1 MAIQVAAFQQVLD
14 PVGGSLVVSAIL
26 AALPLLLLFVLLG
39 VFRMK
44 AWQAGVIGLAASFL
58 LAVIAWRM
66 PLGQALSATGLGAFY
81 AIFPILWIL
90 INALWIYKLTVS
102 TPWFELLG
110 RTIRSISDDLRI
122 LSILIAFCFGA
133 LLESLA
139 GFGAPV
145 AIAAAMLMA
154 AGMKPIKSAVVAL
167 LANTAPVAF
176 GAMAAPIIALNGVTG
191 IPLQELSSM
200 TGRQTPF
207 VALVVPLILVFL
219 VDGRRGLRQTWPVA
233 LASGAAFGLAQFVA
247 SNFFVVEL
255 TDVVAA
261 VFTVIVV
268 LLMLRVWQPAEII
281 GMSGQSRDVEDV
293 SAAAESARG
302 EDAAGDTMTI
312 SAAGGGGRHA
322 APALPDDGGTEFPAG
337 RSGAHAALP
346 GEGGSRAGGV
356 GAGPG
361 AAAGAGGGQDSA
373 GPGGSD
379 ASTGASTG
387 AAGGGAR
394 EADNTRPD
402 ARSVWM
408 AVAPY
413 LIIIAVFSLAQI
425 PPVKAWLTQIGG
437 VTFHW
442 PGLDVTD
449 STGKAVA
456 AQNLR
461 FDHVKATGTLLLF
474 SGILTMLLYRI
485 KAGAGLRIYGETL
498 KQLRWTILTV
508 CAVLALSFVMNLSGQ
523 TTTLGVALASAGGF
537 FAILSPLLGW
547 IGVALTGSD
556 TSSNSLFG
564 QLQVAAANETGLS
577 PTLMAA
583 SNSSAGVM
591 GKMLSLQNLAI
602 ASAAVGK
609 EGAESLL
616 LRKLIGWSLG
626 LLAMLTAIIW
636 LQSTPI
642 LGWMVP

>member
-1 MAIQVAAFQQVLD
+1 MHIPAAQYEQVLD
-14 PVGGSLVVSAIL
+14 PIGDSLVLSAIL
-26 AALPLLLLFVLLG
+26 AALPLLLLFVMLG
-39 VFRMK
+39 VFRLK
-44 AWQAGVIGLAASFL
+44 AYQAGIISLVLSIL
-58 LAVIAWRM
+58 LALFGWGM
-66 PLGQALSATGLGAFY
+66 PLDQTLSATALGAFY

-90 INALWIYKLTVS
+90 INALWIYNLTVA
-102 TPWFELLG
+102 TPWFDVLG

-154 AGMKPIKSAVVAL
+154 AGMKPLKSAIVAL

-191 IPLQELSSM
+191 IPLHELSSM

-207 VALVVPLILVFL
+207 IALVVPLILVFL
-219 VDGRRGLRQTWPVA
+219 VDGKRGVRQTWPVA
-233 LASGAAFGLAQFVA
+233 LVAGVVFGLAQFVA

-261 VFTVIVV
+261 VATVIAV
-268 LLMLRVWQPAEII
+268 LLMLRVWQPKELI
-281 GMSGQSRDVEDV
+281 GMSGESMNDDAGTARGAGAGEL
-293 SAAAESARG
+293 AAEEGTDTLTRTG
-302 EDAAGDTMTI
+302 GDGSTAPGHGGTG
-312 SAAGGGGRHA
+312 SAAGGDGTGSAGG
-322 APALPDDGGTEFPAG
+322 D
-337 RSGAHAALP
+337 SGAS
-346 GEGGSRAGGV
+346 G
-356 GAGPG
+356 
-361 AAAGAGGGQDSA
+361 SA
-373 GPGGSD
+373 GDGE
-379 ASTGASTG
+379 
-387 AAGGGAR
+387 R
-394 EADNTRPD
+394 DNTRPP
-402 ARSVWM
+402 ARSVWLS
-408 AVAPY
+408 VAPY
-413 LIIIAVFSLAQI
+413 LIIIVVFSLAQI
-425 PPVKAWLTQIGG
+425 PPIKAWLTQVGG

-442 PGLDVTD
+442 PGLDVVNSSGD
-449 STGKAVA
+449 PVG

-461 FDHVKATGTLLLF
+461 FDHLKATGTLLLI

-485 KAGAGLRIYGETL
+485 APAKGVRIYGETL
-498 KQLRWTILTV
+498 KTLRWTIVTV
-508 CAVLALSFVMNLSGQ
+508 CSVLALSFVMNLSGQ

-537 FAILSPLLGW
+537 FALLSPLLGW

-564 QLQVAAANETGLS
+564 QLQVAAAEETGLS

-583 SNSSAGVM
+583 ANSSAGVL

-602 ASAAVGK
+602 AAAAVGLNGV
-609 EGAESLL
+609 EGTL

-626 LLAMLTAIIW
+626 LLVLMTLLIW
-636 LQSTPI
+636 LQSTPV

>member
-1 MAIQVAAFQQVLD
+1 MTTAAAFQQPLD
-14 PVGGSLVVSAIL
+14 PIAGSLALSAIL
-26 AALPLLLLFVLLG
+26 AALPLLILFVLLG

-44 AWQAGVIGLAASFL
+44 AYQAALISLALSII
-58 LAVIAWRM
+58 LAIVGWRM
-66 PLGQALSATGLGAFY
+66 PVGQVLSATGLGAFY

-90 INALWIYKLTVS
+90 INALWIYKLTVA
-102 TPWFELLG
+102 TPWFEVLG

-154 AGMKPIKSAVVAL
+154 AGMKPLKSAVVAL

-207 VALVVPLILVFL
+207 IALVVPLILVFL
-219 VDGRRGLRQTWPVA
+219 VDGKRGLRQTWPVA
-233 LASGAAFGLAQFVA
+233 LVAGAAFGLAQFAA
-247 SNFFVVEL
+247 SNFFIVEL

-261 VFTVIVV
+261 VVTVVAV

-281 GMSGQSRDVEDV
+281 GMTGETREAEKAGETASVSETESVGTDTLTGSGRG
-293 SAAAESARG
+293 SA
-302 EDAAGDTMTI
+302 
-312 SAAGGGGRHA
+312 
-322 APALPDDGGTEFPAG
+322 
-337 RSGAHAALP
+337 P
-346 GEGGSRAGGV
+346 G
-356 GAGPG
+356 
-361 AAAGAGGGQDSA
+361 AGAGA
-373 GPGGSD
+373 G
-379 ASTGASTG
+379 T
-387 AAGGGAR
+387 GGGAGATAMGAG
-394 EADNTRPD
+394 ADSGRAGDGGEGDRAPSGSTSATGRPSGHD
-402 ARSVWM
+402 VWM
-408 AVAPY
+408 AIAPY
-413 LIIIAVFSLAQI
+413 LVIIVVFSIAQI
-425 PPVKAWLTQIGG
+425 PVVKTWLTSIGST
-437 VTFHW
+437 TFLW
-442 PGLDVTD
+442 PGLDVTGNN
-449 STGKAVA
+449 GKPAA
-456 AQNLR
+456 AQTLR
-461 FDHVKATGTLLLF
+461 FDHIRATGTLLLF
-474 SGILTMLLYRI
+474 SGIITMVLYRI
-485 KAGAGLRIYGETL
+485 AASRGVRVYGETL

-508 CAVLALSFVMNLSGQ
+508 CSVLALSFVMNLSGQ

-537 FAILSPLLGW
+537 FALLSPLLGW

-564 QLQVAAANETGLS
+564 ALQVAAANETGLS

-583 SNSSAGVM
+583 ANSSAGVM

-602 ASAAVGK
+602 ASAAVGL
-609 EGAESLL
+609 EGAEGTL

-626 LLAMLTAIIW
+626 LLAFITVLIW
-636 LQSTPI
+636 LQSTSV

>member
-1 MAIQVAAFQQVLD
+1 MKTQVAAFQQPLE
-14 PVGGSLVVSAIL
+14 PIAGSLAVSAIL

-44 AWQAGVIGLAASFL
+44 AYQAALISLVLSIILAIVGWQ
-58 LAVIAWRM
+58 M
-66 PLGQALSATGLGAFY
+66 PVGQVLSATGLGAFY

-90 INALWIYKLTVS
+90 INALWIYKLTVA
-102 TPWFELLG
+102 TPWFEVLG

-154 AGMKPIKSAVVAL
+154 AGMKPLKSAVVAL

-207 VALVVPLILVFL
+207 IALVVPLILVFL
-219 VDGRRGLRQTWPVA
+219 VDGKRGVRQTWPVA
-233 LASGAAFGLAQFVA
+233 LVAGAAFGLSQFVA
-247 SNFFVVEL
+247 SNFFIVEL

-261 VFTVIVV
+261 VVTVVVV

-281 GMSGQSRDVEDV
+281 GMTGETREAEKAAEQVPEAKVTGTDTLTGPGHGEAHTGARDGGGATAVGDDAGATAGRGSRD
-293 SAAAESARG
+293 SAAAGRG
-302 EDAAGDTMTI
+302 
-312 SAAGGGGRHA
+312 
-322 APALPDDGGTEFPAG
+322 PDGPAG
-337 RSGAHAALP
+337 TGRPSGH
-346 GEGGSRAGGV
+346 
-356 GAGPG
+356 
-361 AAAGAGGGQDSA
+361 D
-373 GPGGSD
+373 
-379 ASTGASTG
+379 
-387 AAGGGAR
+387 
-394 EADNTRPD
+394 
-402 ARSVWM
+402 VWM

-413 LIIIAVFSLAQI
+413 LVIIAVFSLAQVPGI
-425 PPVKAWLTQIGG
+425 KTWLTSIGST
-437 VTFHW
+437 TFSW
-442 PGLDVTD
+442 PGLDVTG
-449 STGKAVA
+449 SNGKPVA
-456 AQNLR
+456 AQTLR
-461 FDHVKATGTLLLF
+461 FDHIRATGTLLLF
-474 SGILTMLLYRI
+474 SGIITMILYRI
-485 KAGAGLRIYGETL
+485 APRRGVQVYGQTL
-498 KQLRWTILTV
+498 MQLRWTILTV

-537 FAILSPLLGW
+537 FALLSPLLGW

-564 QLQVAAANETGLS
+564 ALQVAAANETGLS

-583 SNSSAGVM
+583 ANSSAGVM

-602 ASAAVGK
+602 ASAAVGLD
-609 EGAESLL
+609 GAESTL

-626 LLAMLTAIIW
+626 LLAFITLLIW
-636 LQSTPI
+636 LQSTSI